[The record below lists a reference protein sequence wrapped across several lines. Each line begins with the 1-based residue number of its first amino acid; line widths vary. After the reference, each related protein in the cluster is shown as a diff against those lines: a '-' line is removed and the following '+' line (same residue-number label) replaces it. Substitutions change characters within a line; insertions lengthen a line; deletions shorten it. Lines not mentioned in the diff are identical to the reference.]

1 MKTTRDQTSH
11 TIRPPSPPHRPL
23 LLPSSLLLLSPSL
36 PCKPSSPHL
45 QSCLSP
51 SLLRPRLS
59 QAAASPP
66 RSHTIACNSVA
77 TAPHSSASVAI
88 TSVPIS
94 SAASVLALP
103 AIVSTAPPAAT
114 SVVSSPAVSVVAVH
128 APSTVA
134 SVLPASFAILISTTA
149 VSALSA
155 CLSLARRITSIAR
168 CHHCPNVSCR
178 RPSSSVIC
186 RRRLSSVRRP
196 LGFIL
201 NLSRCHA

>member
-23 LLPSSLLLLSPSL
+23 LLPSSLPPLSPSL
-36 PCKPSSPHL
+36 PCKPSPPHL
-45 QSCLSP
+45 QSCLTP
-51 SLLRPRLS
+51 SLLRHDCHSRCFTPALTHHRMQFSRHRPTLIRIRRHHLSPNIISSLRLS
-59 QAAASPP
+59 
-66 RSHTIACNSVA
+66 
-77 TAPHSSASVAI
+77 
-88 TSVPIS
+88 
-94 SAASVLALP
+94 LARHRQY
-103 AIVSTAPPAAT
+103 STARCHL
-114 SVVSSPAVSVVAVH
+114 SSLI
-128 APSTVA
+128 A
-134 SVLPASFAILISTTA
+134 SRLRCCCTRPIHRGIRIASQFCY
-149 VSALSA
+149 LSFHHRRLCPVR